1 MVSLAFDT
9 DAPPEQPPAG
19 CADPL
24 LWRVSRALY
33 EEHRWEPGDRCMCG
47 DRYPCNRARLAE
59 RGLVTSCTRR
69 RRGPERPGVEDP
81 GDDSRA
87 AAAITQPG

>member
-1 MVSLAFDT
+1 MVNLSFDT
-9 DAPPEQPPAG
+9 EEPPEQPPAG

-24 LWRVSRALY
+24 LWRVSYALRQ
-33 EEHRWEPGDRCMCG
+33 EHHWEPGGRCVCG

-69 RRGPERPGVEDP
+69 RRGSAHSPTRHG
-81 GDDSRA
+81 
-87 AAAITQPG
+87 